1 MVAFFFPYKKL
12 YKDTHVRVS
21 SLVPELNSIFARTAI
36 DFMVPNYY
44 MLVYLKYVA
53 KVPLDIVKFPFQFDD
68 TFVFTKFTKCI
79 YKLYSE
85 KLFALMSKNFGL
97 LRTGPMV
104 SYILRT
110 KIDMIG

>member
-44 MLVYLKYVA
+44 MLLYLKYVA
-53 KVPLDIVKFPFQFDD
+53 KVPLDMENLSSFPFNLTIHLCLQSSQN
-68 TFVFTKFTKCI
+68 VFTSCI
-79 YKLYSE
+79 P
-85 KLFALMSKNFGL
+85 KNYL
-97 LRTGPMV
+97 P
-104 SYILRT
+104 
-110 KIDMIG
+110 